1 MLSAVLGNGGLIELS
16 NHCKPLLSACS
27 TKGSLRL
34 YVADLKPHQSR
45 GILPALCWSSG
56 TPVLYTLRAMD
67 RSLSLLKTPL
77 HLFSDCLPAATS
89 SGCSLADSTVFVL
102 VEACISCSSERDSA
116 ARACSAQLLV
126 FTKPDPH
133 CRAGRSLR
141 VFVLPQRCGL
151 KLSAAAGFGFRVCAS
166 RSLHLLHAFLQI

>member
-1 MLSAVLGNGGLIELS
+1 VLSAVLGNGGLIELS

-45 GILPALCWSSG
+45 GILPALRWSSR
-56 TPVLYTLRAMD
+56 TPVLDTLRAMD
-67 RSLSLLKTPL
+67 RSLSLLKTPF
-77 HLFSDCLPAATS
+77 HLCSDCLPTATS
-89 SGCSLADSTVFVL
+89 SGCSLADSTVFV
-102 VEACISCSSERDSA
+102 VEACVSCSSERDSA

-126 FTKPDPH
+126 FTKLTKPDPH

-151 KLSAAAGFGFRVCAS
+151 KLSAADY
-166 RSLHLLHAFLQI
+166 SL

>member
-56 TPVLYTLRAMD
+56 TPVLDTLRAMD

-89 SGCSLADSTVFVL
+89 SGCSLADSTVFV